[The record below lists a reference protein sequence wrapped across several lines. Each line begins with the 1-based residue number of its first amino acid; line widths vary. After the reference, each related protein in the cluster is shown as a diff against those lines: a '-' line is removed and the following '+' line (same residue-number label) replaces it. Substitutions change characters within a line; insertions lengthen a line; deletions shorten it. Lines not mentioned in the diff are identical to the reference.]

1 MKKAIS
7 KYILTF
13 LFLITALNA
22 ATTQG
27 NSDVIKILN
36 TAFTN
41 STVTFQHEKSN
52 QLNNLDYDVP
62 LIEKIEL
69 RSETNDFD
77 IRKQD
82 LAIRVSPNTGSSRK
96 AHRLYHESVQYMTKM
111 EYSTEVMK
119 ALSERYRM
127 IADYVYAKE
136 LLSVENVKNVV
147 AKDKVKLLKKMVSL
161 SSFDI
166 VELIEAEDEIY
177 KLQRKIQNINN
188 RIKNLHVQLC
198 SLISSEELNIDKNDI
213 ISIQEIKSLLNFNSI
228 PEEKNHPE
236 IEVIS
241 ARHYNAMM
249 EHEWESAKN
258 NFSIGFIQASYGHDH
273 GNPFRSNFSLGF
285 GFDFPMKGSSRLD
298 LNEIKLKILDTQS
311 EYLEVQEQIA
321 QNQMISTSKLKS
333 LISMHDLLSNQ
344 IEEGNADHALAE
356 YSRQGVAS
364 PRAILKL
371 KELTVNNE
379 ALLIEIETEIT
390 TTYLDYIYS
399 TGMIGNTPYK
409 NYLDGKLSILQ

>member
-188 RIKNLHVQLC
+188 RIENLHAQLC
-198 SLISSEELNIDKNDI
+198 SLISCEELNIDKNDI

-236 IEVIS
+236 VEVLS
-241 ARHYNAMM
+241 AKHYNAMM

-258 NFSIGFIQASYGHDH
+258 NFSIGFIQASYGHDP

-409 NYLDGKLSILQ
+409 NYLDGNLSILQ